1 MMIIGSIASIA
12 NGCIMPVFLLVFT
25 GIIDS
30 FSSFGSSLCGYS
42 SLNSTLN
49 NTSNQTAG
57 NSSAAAT
64 VLASAI
70 TKLQDQLKT
79 QSYYLIG
86 LALITMILQYFQ
98 IAFWLMPAE
107 KQTNKIRNAFFQA
120 ILKQDI
126 GWFDVYKS
134 AELTNRLTE

>member
-42 SLNSTLN
+42 SLNSTIY
-49 NTSNQTAG
+49 NTTNQTAG
-57 NSSAAAT
+57 NSAAAS
-64 VLASAI
+64 VLASAMK
-70 TKLQDQLKT
+70 KLQDQLKT

>member
-30 FSSFGSSLCGYS
+30 FSSFGSSLCGSS
-42 SLNSTLN
+42 SLNSTIY
-49 NTSNQTAG
+49 NTTNQTADF
-57 NSSAAAT
+57 
-64 VLASAI
+64 LASAI

-79 QSYYLIG
+79 QSFYLIG